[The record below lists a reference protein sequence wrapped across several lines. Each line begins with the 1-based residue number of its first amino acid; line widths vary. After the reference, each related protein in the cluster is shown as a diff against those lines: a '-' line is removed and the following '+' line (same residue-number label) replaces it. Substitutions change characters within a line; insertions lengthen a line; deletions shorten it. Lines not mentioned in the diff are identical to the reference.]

1 MNFSII
7 IPTLNEIKLLPNL
20 INQIN
25 DEKLKSLFNYEIII
39 SDGGSNDGTIDFALN
54 NSDKVIVHSDKNRKQ
69 NIGEGRNIGAA
80 NSESNILI
88 FLNGDIEISDPK
100 KLFEIITKKFSKSDF
115 AAMTCRVDIHP
126 NEEILTDKIFL
137 GFYNVYFHFLNI
149 IGVGMGRGE
158 IHIIKRDIFTKVNG
172 YNEKLA
178 AGEDFDL
185 FKRIRKIGKIYFCN
199 DVTIFESPRR
209 YREHGH
215 LSVFFKWLLN
225 SIYVVLFKRSLS
237 KEWEQV
243 R

>member
-137 GFYNVYFHFLNI
+137 GFYYLQI
-149 IGVGMGRGE
+149 LQAKLIGL
-158 IHIIKRDIFTKVNG
+158 T
-172 YNEKLA
+172 Y
-178 AGEDFDL
+178 DL
-185 FKRIRKIGKIYFCN
+185 FYF
-199 DVTIFESPRR
+199 FLQEG
-209 YREHGH
+209 EFH
-215 LSVFFKWLLN
+215 
-225 SIYVVLFKRSLS
+225 
-237 KEWEQV
+237 
-243 R
+243 